1 MFQQL
6 SGKAAATIVGRV
18 EAAIDSRR
26 LHAAT
31 LARIDDAGLR
41 AGLNVCNGQV
51 THPQV
56 AASLGRKYLPAI
68 TQLS

>member
-1 MFQQL
+1 MTEESAQTTL
-6 SGKAAATIVGRV
+6 ES
-18 EAAIDSRR
+18 EDAIH
-26 LHAAT
+26 L
-31 LARIDDAGLR
+31 DDAGLR